1 MTRATLLLFGA
12 LMLALPA
19 WGADNPGA
27 RPAASPKADLKT
39 SIAGNTIAFIAH
51 VVYPQP
57 VSLGRGKG
65 VASVGDL
72 HAVAFLAPDGR
83 ARLKRWNAETGAYD
97 PVVDAAWTVT
107 EDALCLNA
115 PWPSLRTDK
124 FCMDLRV
131 DGPMIAGHGIGIS
144 ALVKGNI
151 RPGNHEKL

>member
-1 MTRATLLLFGA
+1 MKPAAIILLAAMA
-12 LMLALPA
+12 LAAPA
-19 WGADNPGA
+19 WSADNHAA
-27 RPAASPKADLKT
+27 RPAAPPRADLKA
-39 SIAGNTIAFIAH
+39 SISGNTIAFIAH

-65 VASVGDL
+65 MASVGDL

-107 EDALCLNA
+107 DDALCLTGS
-115 PWPSLRTDK
+115 WPSLRADR

-151 RPGNHEKL
+151 RPGNHENL